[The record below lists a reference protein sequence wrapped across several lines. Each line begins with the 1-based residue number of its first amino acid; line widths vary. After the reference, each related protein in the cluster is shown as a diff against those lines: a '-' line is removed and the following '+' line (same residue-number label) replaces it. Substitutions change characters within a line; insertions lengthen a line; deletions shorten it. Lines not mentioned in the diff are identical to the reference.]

1 MIPAI
6 IFLTGTLVGVS
17 LIFGGVIALAVVIWT
32 QDATAAVRLIGNGY
46 YVLVALM
53 PVALWFAL
61 YITHDDAEYGAAYD
75 APLKAVLTALQGAIV
90 GSILGAGPIF
100 LAVVINLPVILT
112 KLKIDDFGPAV
123 RDEIMWSRLLLVVGA
138 AVLSAIPLG
147 FWAYYMRSG
156 RVDE

>member
-1 MIPAI
+1 
-6 IFLTGTLVGVS
+6 
-17 LIFGGVIALAVVIWT
+17 
-32 QDATAAVRLIGNGY
+32 
-46 YVLVALM
+46 M
-53 PVALWFAL
+53 PVSLWFAL

-75 APLKAVLTALQGAIV
+75 APLRAVLTALQGAIV

-100 LAVVINLPVILT
+100 LAVVTNLPVILT